1 MFSFACRH
9 KTLSEVKEDGR
20 QYCIICNKAFVP
32 DCAHSWE
39 LFGKDK
45 QKCLRCGELRFLQE
59 TECVHKWG
67 KTDQRSII
75 AMNGNIQ
82 AVIDILTCEKCGEMK
97 EFRTA
102 AVQR

>member
-1 MFSFACRH
+1 M
-9 KTLSEVKEDGR
+9 KE
-20 QYCIICNKAFVP
+20 KVET
-32 DCAHSWE
+32 HSTQATPGTE
-39 LFGKDK
+39 FDK